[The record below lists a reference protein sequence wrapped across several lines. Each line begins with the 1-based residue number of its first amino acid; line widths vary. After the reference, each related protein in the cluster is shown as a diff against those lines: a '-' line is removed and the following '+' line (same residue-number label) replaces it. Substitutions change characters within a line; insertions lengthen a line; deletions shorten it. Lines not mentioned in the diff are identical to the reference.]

1 MESVPGL
8 SDRHRSSSSTGESME
23 DFRGVRVVQAG
34 DRLAA
39 EVVTLSD
46 ADLDAGDVTVAVDY
60 STVNYKDGL
69 AITGLGKFIKR
80 LPMIPGIDLAGTVQ
94 ASSHAGFKPGDK
106 VVLNGFEAGV
116 THHGGFAQRAR
127 VPGDWLVKLPAGLTT
142 RQAAAIGTA
151 GFAAMLCVLA
161 LERGG
166 VRGGD
171 VLVTGAAGGVGS
183 VAIAI
188 LSKLG
193 YRVLAST
200 GRAAEEAYLR
210 QLGAAEVI
218 DRATLSGPA
227 QRPLSAERW
236 HGAVDTVGSHTLVNV
251 LAQTRYG
258 GTVAA
263 CGLAQG
269 MDLPGSMAPFI
280 LRGVTLAGID
290 TVNAPR
296 QVREDAWARLAADL
310 DPALLDGMTTTVGL
324 AEAAGRAVQVLKGAV
339 RGRTLVDVNR

>member
-1 MESVPGL
+1 MGTFKGISVTQTDGK
-8 SDRHRSSSSTGESME
+8 
-23 DFRGVRVVQAG
+23 
-34 DRLAA
+34 LASA
-39 EVVTLSD
+39 VTEFSD
-46 ADLDAGDVTVAVDY
+46 ADLDPGDVTVAVEY

-69 AITGLGKFIKR
+69 AITGLGGFIKR
-80 LPMIPGIDLAGTVQ
+80 FPMIPGIDLAGTVQ
-94 ASSHAGFKPGDK
+94 ASSHPKFQAGDK
-106 VVLNGFEAGV
+106 VVLNGYEAGV

-127 VPGDWLVKLPAGLTT
+127 VRGDWLVKLPPPLST
-142 RQAAAIGTA
+142 RHAAAIGTA

-166 VRGGD
+166 ARDGE

-188 LSKLG
+188 LAKLG

-210 QLGAAEVI
+210 NLGAAEII
-218 DRATLSGPA
+218 DRATLSSPA
-227 QRPLSAERW
+227 KGLLSVERW
-236 HGAVDTVGSHTLVNV
+236 SGAVDTVGSHTLVNV
-251 LAQTRYG
+251 LGQTRYG

-290 TVNAPR
+290 TVNAPMSI
-296 QVREDAWARLAADL
+296 REQAWARLATDL
-310 DPALLDGMTTTVGL
+310 DPDLLEGMTSTVGL

-339 RGRTLVDVNR
+339 RGRTLVDVNG

>member
-1 MESVPGL
+1 MDG
-8 SDRHRSSSSTGESME
+8 
-23 DFRGVRVVQAG
+23 FKGVRITQADGKQVADVV
-34 DRLAA
+34 DL
-39 EVVTLSD
+39 TD
-46 ADLDAGDVTVAVDY
+46 ADLDAGDVTVEIEY

-69 AITGLGKFIKR
+69 AITGLGGFIKR
-80 LPMIPGIDLAGTVQ
+80 FPMTPGIDFAGTVRE
-94 ASSHAGFKPGDK
+94 SSHPGFEAGDK

-127 VPGDWLVKLPAGLTT
+127 VRGDWLVKLPSGLST

-151 GFAAMLCVLA
+151 GFAAMLSVLA

-166 VRGGD
+166 VRDGA

-193 YRVLAST
+193 YRVTAST
-200 GRAAEEAYLR
+200 GRASEEAYLR
-210 QLGAAEVI
+210 NLGAAEII
-218 DRATLSGPA
+218 DRSTLSSPA
-227 QRPLSAERW
+227 QRPMGAERW
-236 HGAVDTVGSHTLVNV
+236 GGAVDTVGSHTLVNV
-251 LAQTRYG
+251 LGQTRYG

-290 TVNAPR
+290 TVNAPMR
-296 QVREDAWARLAADL
+296 AREEAWARLATDL
-310 DPALLDGMTTTVGL
+310 DPGLLESMSSTVGL
-324 AEAAGRAVQVLKGAV
+324 GDAAARAVQVLKGAV
-339 RGRTLVDVNR
+339 RGRTLVDVNL

>member
-1 MESVPGL
+1 
-8 SDRHRSSSSTGESME
+8 ME
-23 DFRGVRVVQAG
+23 DFRAVRVSPSDQG
-34 DRLAA
+34 LNA
-39 EVVTLSD
+39 EVVQLSES
-46 ADLDAGDVTVAVDY
+46 DLDAGDVTVAIDY

-69 AITGLGKFIKR
+69 AITGRGGIAKR
-80 LPMIPGIDLAGTVQ
+80 LPIVPGIDFAGTVV
-94 ASSHAGFKPGDK
+94 ASSSPRFQAGDR

-127 VPGDWLVKLPAGLTT
+127 VPGDWLVKLPEGLST

-166 VRGGD
+166 VRRGD

-183 VAIAI
+183 VAIAL
-188 LSKLG
+188 LSQLG
-193 YRVLAST
+193 HRVIAST
-200 GRAAEEAYLR
+200 GRWEEADYLR
-210 QLGAAEVI
+210 DLGAHEVI
-218 DRATLSGPA
+218 DRATLSAPPNK
-227 QRPLSAERW
+227 PLGAERW

-269 MDLPGSMAPFI
+269 LDLQASVVPFI
-280 LRGVTLAGID
+280 VRGVTLAGVD
-290 TVNAPR
+290 TVNAPMPL
-296 QVREDAWARLAADL
+296 REQAWARLASDL
-310 DPALLDGMTTTVGL
+310 DPQRLDRMTQVVGL
-324 AEAAGRAVQVLKGAV
+324 GAAIASATQVLKGHI
-339 RGRTLVDVNR
+339 RGRTLVDVNA

>member
-1 MESVPGL
+1 MG
-8 SDRHRSSSSTGESME
+8 T
-23 DFRGVRVVQAG
+23 FKGVKITQEEGKLVAS
-34 DRLAA
+34 LAQFND
-39 EVVTLSD
+39 E
-46 ADLDAGDVTVAVDY
+46 DLDPGDVTVAVEY

-69 AITGLGKFIKR
+69 AITGLGGFIKR
-80 LPMIPGIDLAGTVQ
+80 FPMIPGIDLAGTVLESYHQ
-94 ASSHAGFKPGDK
+94 GFRAGDK
-106 VVLNGFEAGV
+106 VVLNGYEAGV

-127 VPGDWLVKLPAGLTT
+127 VRGDWLVKLPLNIST

-161 LERGG
+161 VERGG
-166 VRGGD
+166 VRDGD

-193 YRVLAST
+193 YRVIAST
-200 GRAAEEAYLR
+200 GRASEEGYLR
-210 QLGAAEVI
+210 QLGASEII
-218 DRATLSGPA
+218 DRATLSSPA
-227 QRPLSAERW
+227 QRPLAAERW
-236 HGAVDTVGSHTLVNV
+236 NGAVDTVGSHTLVNV

-290 TVNAPR
+290 TVNASMR
-296 QVREDAWARLAADL
+296 SRELAWSRLATDL
-310 DPALLDGMTTTVGL
+310 DPAILEGL
-324 AEAAGRAVQVLKGAV
+324 TSTIGLGEAAGRAIQVLKGAV
-339 RGRTLVDVNR
+339 RGRTLVDVNS

>member
-1 MESVPGL
+1 ME
-8 SDRHRSSSSTGESME
+8 H
-23 DFRGVRVVQAG
+23 FRGVRISQADQG
-34 DRLAA
+34 LRA
-39 EVVTLSD
+39 EVVHLSE

-69 AITGLGKFIKR
+69 AITGRGGIAKR
-80 LPMIPGIDLAGTVQ
+80 LPIVPGIDFAGTVQ
-94 ASSHAGFKPGDK
+94 SSSHARFRPGDR
-106 VVLNGFEAGV
+106 VVLNGFQAGV

-127 VPGDWLVKLPAGLTT
+127 VPGDWLVKLPPGIST

-166 VRGGD
+166 VRQGD

-183 VAIAI
+183 VAIAL
-188 LSKLG
+188 LSRLG
-193 YRVLAST
+193 YRVIAST
-200 GRAAEEAYLR
+200 GRSEEAAYLR
-210 QLGAAEVI
+210 SLGADEVI
-218 DRATLSGPA
+218 DRATLSAASA
-227 QRPLSAERW
+227 QPLGAERW

-269 MDLPGSMAPFI
+269 LDLPGSMVPFI
-280 LRGVTLAGID
+280 MRGVTLAGID
-290 TVNAPR
+290 TVNAPMGL
-296 QVREDAWARLAADL
+296 REQAWTRLARDL
-310 DPALLDGMTTTVGL
+310 DPQLLDSMIRVVGL
-324 AEAAGRAVQVLKGAV
+324 DAAAATAAQVLRGQV
-339 RGRTLVDVNR
+339 RGRTLVDVNA

>member
-1 MESVPGL
+1 MEN
-8 SDRHRSSSSTGESME
+8 
-23 DFRGVRVVQAG
+23 FRGVRISQADQG
-34 DRLAA
+34 LTA
-39 EVVTLSD
+39 EVGRLSD

-69 AITGLGKFIKR
+69 AITGRGGIAKR
-80 LPMIPGIDLAGTVQ
+80 LPIVPGIDFAGTVQ
-94 ASSHAGFKPGDK
+94 ASSNPRFQPGDR
-106 VVLNGFEAGV
+106 VVLNGFQAGV

-127 VPGDWLVKLPAGLTT
+127 VPGDWLVKLPGGIST

-166 VRGGD
+166 VRQGD

-183 VAIAI
+183 VAIAL
-188 LSKLG
+188 LSRLG
-193 YRVLAST
+193 YRVIAST
-200 GRAAEEAYLR
+200 GRSEEAAYLHS
-210 QLGAAEVI
+210 LGASEVI
-218 DRATLSGPA
+218 ARASLSA
-227 QRPLSAERW
+227 AATQPLGAERW

-269 MDLPGSMAPFI
+269 LDLPGSMVPFI
-280 LRGVTLAGID
+280 MRGVTLAGVD
-290 TVNAPR
+290 TVNAPMAL
-296 QVREDAWARLAADL
+296 REQAWSRLASDL
-310 DPALLDGMTTTVGL
+310 DPALLASMTQVVGL
-324 AEAAGRAVQVLKGAV
+324 DAAAASAVQVLRGQV
-339 RGRTLVDVNR
+339 RGRTLVDVNA

>member
-1 MESVPGL
+1 MG
-8 SDRHRSSSSTGESME
+8 T
-23 DFRGVRVVQAG
+23 FKAVRVTQHEG
-34 DRLAA
+34 KLAA
-39 EVVTLSD
+39 ALVDVQD
-46 ADLDAGDVTVAVDY
+46 DDLDPGDVTVAVEY

-69 AITGLGKFIKR
+69 AITGLGGFIKR
-80 LPMIPGIDLAGTVQ
+80 FPMTPGIDLAGTVLE
-94 ASSHAGFKPGDK
+94 SSHPGFRAGDR
-106 VVLNGFEAGV
+106 VVLNGYEAGV

-127 VPGDWLVKLPAGLTT
+127 VRGDWLVKLPEALST

-151 GFAAMLCVLA
+151 GLAAMLSVLA

-166 VRGGD
+166 VQGGQ

-183 VAIAI
+183 VAIA
-188 LSKLG
+188 LLAKRG
-193 YRVLAST
+193 YHVLAST
-200 GRAAEEAYLR
+200 GRPSEEAYLSE
-210 QLGAAEVI
+210 LGAAEI
-218 DRATLSGPA
+218 LDRATLSAPA
-227 QRPLSAERW
+227 ARPLGAERW
-236 HGAVDTVGSHTLVNV
+236 QGAVDTVGSHTLVNV

-290 TVNAPR
+290 TVNAAMGLR
-296 QVREDAWARLAADL
+296 QQAWARLATDL
-310 DPALLDGMTTTVGL
+310 DAGLLDRMVSTIGL
-324 AEAAGRAVQVLKGAV
+324 GEAAGRAVQVLKGAV